1 MSEKQTPPSWDLSDV
16 YASPTDPKIKAD
28 LEAFEKN
35 LALFEQ
41 KYKGKLADLS
51 ATEFLNALH
60 ELEQNTIL
68 GRRLSGFAY
77 LNMATQMD
85 NPKATSFYQ
94 DISETLTAASK
105 KEVFFTLELNKLPE
119 STLEKWLENQ
129 EVATYTPW
137 LKRVRRFKDNQLSE
151 PEETLLLEKAIT
163 SSNAWVR
170 LYEETSSRLIFP
182 LGDKTCNEAE
192 ITHTS
197 LFGATDEERTKASEV
212 MNQVYKENAPLF
224 TFIYNMIIKDKAI
237 EDEKRGFAHPYSERN
252 KSEDVPDKM
261 VDALAETVKAHY
273 QTISHRYYKLK
284 AKWLNKEQLN
294 YWDRSVP
301 LPFDSAKTYSWEEA
315 SRFVLDAYEEFSPKL
330 RAIADDF
337 FTHNWIDVP
346 PKQGKRAGAFCSPI
360 TTHDHPYLLLNF
372 MGRQN
377 DVLTLAHE
385 LGHGC
390 HHQLRVNNGE
400 LNERSRMTS
409 EEIAS
414 VFGEMLTFQKL
425 LKETTDDRQ
434 RMALIA
440 SKVGDMLATAFRQI
454 AFFFFEKR
462 AHEARKNGEL
472 SAETLSKIWVEE
484 LRAYM
489 GPAVV
494 IDERSA
500 AIWPHVGH
508 FFFLPFYVYAYS
520 FADCF
525 VNSLYQVYQEGQI
538 SDFPDKYLAL
548 LSQTA
553 IGDYDKL
560 LKPFGLDPN
569 TPDFWEK
576 GLNLISHYLDE
587 LESLDKKLLG

>member
-1 MSEKQTPPSWDLSDV
+1 MSKKQTAPSWDLTDI
-16 YASPTDPKIKAD
+16 YRSPEDPKIKTD
-28 LEAFEKN
+28 LETFEKK
-35 LALFEQ
+35 LTSFEQ
-41 KYKGKLADLS
+41 TYKGKLATLT
-51 ATEFLNALH
+51 AKEFLNALH
-60 ELEQNTIL
+60 ELEQNAIL

-85 NPKATSFYQ
+85 NSKATSFYQ

-119 STLEKWLENQ
+119 ETLKKWLENQ

-170 LYEETSSRLIFP
+170 LYEETSSRLTFP

-212 MNQVYKENAPLF
+212 MNQVYQENAPLF
-224 TFIYNMIIKDKAI
+224 TFIYNMIMKDKAI
-237 EDEKRGFAHPYSERN
+237 EDDKRGFAHPYSERN

-301 LPFDSAKTYSWEEA
+301 LPFDTTKTYSWEEA

-330 RAIADDF
+330 RAIANDF

-346 PKQGKRAGAFCSPI
+346 PKQGKRAGAFCSSI

-390 HHQLRVNNGE
+390 HHQLRINNGE

-425 LKETTDDRQ
+425 LKETTDDKQ

-472 SAETLSKIWVEE
+472 SSETLSKIWVEE

-489 GPAVV
+489 GPTVL

-569 TPDFWEK
+569 TPDFWNK